1 MCQGLLPLQ
10 SLYNDPILKP
20 FQLQTGDKIIAELGM
35 GADAVKAA
43 QDFVAAEQNFNP
55 FVQNIPTICSDP
67 TLPTTAVLRGILPLI
82 DPAVGGSTLANQLSA
97 QSPVT
102 PFDATGLSVAEVF
115 VNAGFSNFTTKDL
128 AGNVGAAPGSTS
140 GSAAPPRLS
149 PLLR

>member
-1 MCQGLLPLQ
+1 
-10 SLYNDPILKP
+10 
-20 FQLQTGDKIIAELGM
+20 M

-97 QSPVT
+97 QSLVT